1 MTTTPLPPTW
11 ITLMPEAEQIV
22 KGKHVYKRFI
32 DGTPLSNDVPCWMVE
47 FALEQVA
54 QARADL
60 EAENQRLREALML
73 ALKVMEGFDRFRRMM
88 TDGPDASDKLLAE
101 DYAEVAFLQAVE
113 AIDRARAALESK
125 P

>member
-1 MTTTPLPPTW
+1 MTTTPLPLTW

-60 EAENQRLREALML
+60 EAENQRLRGEIDKLRKEALEPPTNKTHRCIKCL
-73 ALKVMEGFDRFRRMM
+73 HAYWVGEGKNEDCPACGH
-88 TDGPDASDKLLAE
+88 DGT
-101 DYAEVAFLQAVE
+101 
-113 AIDRARAALESK
+113 ALEK
-125 P
+125 QP